1 MYFFTKKKKKNNPP
15 KLWKM
20 EKGLLIWK
28 EAPSFKNPLPNPKV
42 TVMAWLS
49 SPQKALF
56 SRDFCVTLASLPRSN
71 TGQDFPEGLPCP
83 MV

>member
-1 MYFFTKKKKKNNPP
+1 
-15 KLWKM
+15 M

-28 EAPSFKNPLPNPKV
+28 EAPSFKNPLPNPQV

-56 SRDFCVTLASLPRSN
+56 SRDFCVILGISSRFKYWPRFSRGSSLSYGVILFLSLFLVN
-71 TGQDFPEGLPCP
+71 DL
-83 MV
+83 